1 MKEEINEDSA
11 IKISV
16 KALIGIGAAFCTLIG
31 MWFALQADIEE
42 AKMLPEA
49 TITRIEYEMKDE
61 IIRNTIMNT
70 QKEVSE
76 IKAAV
81 EKIEDKLYDR

>member
-1 MKEEINEDSA
+1 
-11 IKISV
+11 
-16 KALIGIGAAFCTLIG
+16 
-31 MWFALQADIEE
+31 
-42 AKMLPEA
+42 
-49 TITRIEYEMKDE
+49 EYEMKDE

>member
-1 MKEEINEDSA
+1 MGKEINEDSA

-16 KALIGIGAAFCTLIG
+16 KALIGIGIAISGLIG
-31 MWFALQADIEE
+31 MWFALQSDIEE
-42 AKMLPEA
+42 AKQLPEA

-61 IIRNTIMNT
+61 LIRNTIMNT
-70 QKEVSE
+70 QKEVTE
-76 IKAAV
+76 IKDAV